1 MAAGNRRCHRDKFTG
16 PGAVAKKNLGKLL
29 DRAQQAY
36 HKKNK
41 SKGARLV
48 DEILK
53 QDFNHPGAW
62 DLLFKVYG
70 TGQTFGAFQH
80 EFAQKYY
87 PDQAYLLRPMPAAI
101 QKDTQPRGQVKAAPT
116 PPPEKKRG
124 LFGLFSRRP
133 STPAEPAPPVEQPQA
148 PAPLPAAP
156 AARQEAEKQAPA
168 PISVGKPA
176 APVVA
181 GDLPKIRVMVVD
193 DIAQTRENVIRTLRF
208 QREIEIVGTAT
219 NGAQAIQVAKE
230 IQPDV
235 ILMDINMPDM
245 DGIAATAAIKK
256 AVPFTQIIILTVQD
270 DMDYMREA
278 MMAGARDFLTK
289 PPMIDDLLA
298 AVQKA
303 SEYARLE
310 KAKAPRAP
318 AQQAHPVEAAH
329 GKIITIYSPR
339 GGAGCTMLAANLGAA
354 LHSEE
359 TRVIIVDGSL
369 QYGDIP
375 ILFDVIPKNTLL
387 DLTPR
392 SSELD
397 AELVDTVVIHHASG
411 IHLLAAPLP
420 AQADQVT
427 GQQFSDLLQFLSG
440 QYSYVIVDT
449 AHRLSETTLAAFD
462 ASHLVITITT
472 QDVPSIAR
480 LRKFLEL
487 APALNLDQQRLLVIM
502 NSFDPQAGVL
512 PQKVADTFKIEIPFA
527 LPLAR
532 DVVIPSINRGI
543 PFMLH
548 KDLASRSMIQ
558 EVSNLTEA
566 VQKRLNA
573 AELPPTPAEIRQSRQ
588 RAAQ

>member
-1 MAAGNRRCHRDKFTG
+1 M
-16 PGAVAKKNLGKLL
+16 L

-53 QDFNHPGAW
+53 QEFNHPGAW

-70 TGQTFGAFQH
+70 TGQTFEAFRR
-80 EFAQKYY
+80 EFAHKYY
-87 PDQAYLLRPMPAAI
+87 PDQAHLLRPMPAAL
-101 QKDTQPRGQVKAAPT
+101 QKDTQPRGQVKAAT
-116 PPPEKKRG
+116 VPPPEKKRG
-124 LFGLFSRRP
+124 LFGLFSRKP
-133 STPAEPAPPVEQPQA
+133 STPAEPTPLVEQPQA
-148 PAPLPAAP
+148 PTPLPAAP
-156 AARQEAEKQAPA
+156 VARQEAEKQAIVPFSA
-168 PISVGKPA
+168 EKPA
-176 APVVA
+176 APA
-181 GDLPKIRVMVVD
+181 ATGDLPKVRVMVVD

-208 QREIEIVGTAT
+208 QREIEVVGTAT
-219 NGAQAIQVAKE
+219 NGAQAIQVAKDV
-230 IQPDV
+230 QPDV

-256 AVPFTQIIILTVQD
+256 VVPFTQIIILTVQD

-310 KAKAPRAP
+310 KAKAPRTS
-318 AQQAHPVEAAH
+318 AQQEHPVKAAH

-359 TRVIIVDGSL
+359 SRVIIVDGSL

-375 ILFDVIPKNTLL
+375 ALFDVIPKNTLL

-397 AELVDTVVIHHASG
+397 TELVDTVVIHHSSG

-420 AQADQVT
+420 AEAEQVT
-427 GQQFSDLLQFLSG
+427 GQQFSDLLLFLSE

-449 AHRLSETTLAAFD
+449 AHRLSDTTLAAFD

-512 PQKVADTFKIEIPFA
+512 PEKVADTFKIEIPFA

-532 DVVIPSINRGI
+532 EVVTPSINRGI
-543 PFMLH
+543 PLMLR
-548 KDLASRSMIQ
+548 KELAARSITD
-558 EVSNLTEA
+558 VISNLAEA
-566 VQKRLNA
+566 AKKRLNA
-573 AELPPTPAEIRQSRQ
+573 AELPPTPAEIRLARQ
-588 RAAQ
+588 RAPQ